1 MRNRT
6 RLTRI
11 SHKSESGGQV
21 GVAGAVFWT
30 TGGPG
35 KQGAVGK
42 QGFFL
47 ERTANVCGCGQL
59 RRRGAPEHT
68 CPVAGVPAKGLSR
81 PRAASGW
88 GRRRPQVRQDPGER
102 ILPGPD
108 RRKRERNPPN
118 RNADGDLE
126 KFRPNRPAPC
136 PPRCRPGQP
145 SPPWLA
151 NVAKSRRNW
160 FARMVAV
167 RSANRL
173 PLRGSPRARSTVSCR
188 GSAPPPAC
196 SPGKSRRSGRRE
208 DPAAIPPSPL
218 PAASG
223 STTLGSGNGSRRTAP
238 RRSRRSGGA
247 TCAIA
252 CAPSGGRCGTGRT
265 GSRLRCLR
273 ATSRRGPPS
282 PRTTVSGQ
290 RSRAISSVAPA
301 AGVRRPQPR
310 TQNQVIPVERKVG
323 ARVAVTSLLVA
334 VHRVVGGVDVRKDL
348 AAADKRRG
356 TGLRSSPAATFLY
369 RCVSASPGTPGP
381 VHGARP
387 AECRGPAPPRSGRP
401 TVSAS
406 ALSARSWSLT
416 SS

>member
-1 MRNRT
+1 
-6 RLTRI
+6 
-11 SHKSESGGQV
+11 
-21 GVAGAVFWT
+21 
-30 TGGPG
+30 
-35 KQGAVGK
+35 
-42 QGFFL
+42 
-47 ERTANVCGCGQL
+47 
-59 RRRGAPEHT
+59 
-68 CPVAGVPAKGLSR
+68 
-81 PRAASGW
+81 
-88 GRRRPQVRQDPGER
+88 
-102 ILPGPD
+102 
-108 RRKRERNPPN
+108 
-118 RNADGDLE
+118 
-126 KFRPNRPAPC
+126 
-136 PPRCRPGQP
+136 
-145 SPPWLA
+145 
-151 NVAKSRRNW
+151 
-160 FARMVAV
+160 MVAV

-173 PLRGSPRARSTVSCR
+173 PLRGSPRARSTVSRR

-208 DPAAIPPSPL
+208 NPATPL

-223 STTLGSGNGSRRTAP
+223 STTFGSGNGSRRTAP

-265 GSRLRCLR
+265 GRRLRCLR
-273 ATSRRGPPS
+273 TTSRRGPPS

-290 RSRAISSVAPA
+290 RSRASSSVAPA
-301 AGVRRPQPR
+301 AGVRRPQPQ
-310 TQNQVIPVERKVG
+310 TQNQVIPVERKVA
-323 ARVAVTSLLVA
+323 ARVAVTPLLVA

-348 AAADKRRG
+348 AATDKRRG

-401 TVSAS
+401 TASAS
-406 ALSARSWSLT
+406 ALSARSRSLT